1 MLDAA
6 EYLKMSN
13 IPGPQRAH
21 NFWTHPRV
29 RAELSHPLVSREEI
43 RVGTSKRH
51 LCVKEKALFAGS
63 GVLPGPAHLI
73 PDNRTSSASPSPF

>member
-1 MLDAA
+1 MLEAA

-21 NFWTHPRV
+21 KFWTHPQV

-43 RVGTSKRH
+43 RVGASKKH
-51 LCVKEKALFAGS
+51 ACVKKVLFAGS
-63 GVLPGPAHLI
+63 GVLPGPAHVI
-73 PDNRTSSASPSPF
+73 PESRPSSVPPSPF